1 MYIGFRLQITYSVIY
16 IHVLIARWPFGC
28 PSSAS
33 LLLVETIAGDAE
45 TQTSSELL
53 ATLTAA
59 NSLAMIVED
68 VGWDITSFFMELF
81 ANKAFTGGMG
91 GLAKAGAV
99 QGLLHQSGQVSYL
112 PN

>member
-1 MYIGFRLQITYSVIY
+1 M
-16 IHVLIARWPFGC
+16 LIARWPCGC

-33 LLLVETIAGDAE
+33 LLLVETIAGGAE

-53 ATLTAA
+53 ATLMAA
-59 NSLAMIVED
+59 NTLAMIVED
-68 VGWDITSFFMELF
+68 VGWDITSFKELF
-81 ANKAFTGGMG
+81 ANKIFAGGMG

>member
-1 MYIGFRLQITYSVIY
+1 M
-16 IHVLIARWPFGC
+16 LIARWPCGC

-33 LLLVETIAGDAE
+33 PLLVETIAGGAE

-53 ATLTAA
+53 ATLMAA
-59 NSLAMIVED
+59 NTLAMTVED
-68 VGWDITSFFMELF
+68 VGWDITSFKEHF
-81 ANKAFTGGMG
+81 ANKIFTGGMG

-99 QGLLHQSGQVSYL
+99 KGLLHQSGQVSYL